1 MVVPPFGFGVGGFL
15 AVAKLTGKIVSEL
28 RDACLYP
35 RSLSNDLPI
44 CVLRCNADLEQNGE
58 ATSKYQDLII
68 ELESLERALSRL
80 YTLKPAEHEL
90 VHLDAIRA
98 AATTCK
104 RPLESFLAR
113 IEKFEKRLGA
123 QNAND
128 NHFKG
133 AGRRIHFNV
142 AFEEDVK
149 ELRTTLA
156 SHVLTINTLLITQL
170 LCVISVQPYV
180 FRIPR
185 WMALLIIKQ
194 RLDYHRGER
203 PG

>member
-1 MVVPPFGFGVGGFL
+1 MSVFIP
-15 AVAKLTGKIVSEL
+15 
-28 RDACLYP
+28 D
-35 RSLSNDLPI
+35 LSPTTFQS
-44 CVLRCNADLEQNGE
+44 CVLRCNADPKQNGE

-104 RPLESFLAR
+104 RPLESFLAK
-113 IEKFEKRLGA
+113 IEKFEKRLGV
-123 QNAND
+123 QNAKD
-128 NHFKG
+128 NQFKG
-133 AGRRIHFNV
+133 AGRRIQFNV

-156 SHVLTINTLLITQL
+156 SHVLTINTLLTTQL

-180 FRIPR
+180 FF
-185 WMALLIIKQ
+185 WVLCWVALLIIKQ
-194 RLDYHRGER
+194 RLDHHRGER